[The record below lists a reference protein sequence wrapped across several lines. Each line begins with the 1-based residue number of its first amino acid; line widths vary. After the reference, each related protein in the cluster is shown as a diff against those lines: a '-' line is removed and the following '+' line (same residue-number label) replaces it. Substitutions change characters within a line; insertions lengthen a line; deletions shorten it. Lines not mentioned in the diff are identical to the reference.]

1 MAFLPFLHWSKKNF
15 WRISR
20 IVVLPDFQGCG
31 IAGIVLENLVKDEF
45 IKKGKGM
52 LITTS
57 NPMMINSLKR
67 NPSWAMT
74 SKDRKR
80 VGGKLGKGKIK
91 RSYDRITASFQYVSR
106 VTTQKTQ
113 Q

>member
-1 MAFLPFLHWSKKNF
+1 MRSFFMIHKMKLQNEPY
-15 WRISR
+15 
-20 IVVLPDFQGCG
+20 
-31 IAGIVLENLVKDEF
+31 EF

-74 SKDRKR
+74 AKNRKN
-80 VGGKLGKGKIK
+80 KGNLK

-106 VTTQKTQ
+106 ETTQKTR
-113 Q
+113 